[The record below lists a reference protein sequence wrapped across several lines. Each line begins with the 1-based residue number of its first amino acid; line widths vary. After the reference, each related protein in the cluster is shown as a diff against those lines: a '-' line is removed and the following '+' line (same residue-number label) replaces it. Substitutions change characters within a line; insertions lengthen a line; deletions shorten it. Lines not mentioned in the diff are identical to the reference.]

1 MFVCVCG
8 HSQYKFVKRNPN
20 EFVVV
25 HFAGEVAYQ
34 IEGALAWHVAGWLN
48 GWLGVCAGMVEKNTD
63 KLHDSLAAVV
73 KRSSLKL
80 IQECFAV
87 SHASQPASSMWMWTA
102 MAVQDIEE
110 AKTGGA
116 EGG

>member
-1 MFVCVCG
+1 MCVCVCG

-34 IEGALAWHVAGWLN
+34 IEGALARHVAGWLN

-87 SHASQPASSMWMWTA
+87 SFASRPASSVCVCGCA
-102 MAVQDIEE
+102 GCGCAGHR
-110 AKTGGA
+110 GG
-116 EGG
+116 EDRRR